1 MIKVTHNNK
10 VLCIFFYIDFFA
22 YRNAKLFKNC
32 NFNFF
37 SQELIQSPRE
47 ISARI
52 LQEAREIAEDHFR
65 SCWDIDSVSITRAV
79 ITYPAYFQMPQKEET
94 REAAKLAGF
103 TDVKLICEPAA
114 GDLLFILN
122 GWI

>member
-1 MIKVTHNNK
+1 M
-10 VLCIFFYIDFFA
+10 
-22 YRNAKLFKNC
+22 
-32 NFNFF
+32 
-37 SQELIQSPRE
+37 IQSPRE

-65 SCWDIDSVSITRAV
+65 SCWDIDSVLITRAV